1 MDCSIRLHDS
11 LPAASCYR
19 FCRPPCTSPPPQ
31 VVLFYLP
38 HFSASCLCRHQ
49 INTKITELW
58 VHWILSCE
66 CNKLRWLEKV
76 SMQSVAPLCSQD
88 LRQMQEKQK
97 RIEKDSACWKSR
109 VNSLYWIINMMRFT
123 ILILHTCQQA
133 YDFPVNFLQAKKIQV
148 DFCQWCCYQWGQ
160 SKCSVCRLMGCTGC
174 FSLYK
179 HAFFSVPLPGE
190 WHSSKPD
197 PATIEFITGSP
208 LTWMIWKNILQSY
221 AEIKSVQHGYSHWK

>member
-1 MDCSIRLHDS
+1 MWKNIITQVIPLEFLGHMYGFKWTARSGSMILCQLHLATGFADLLA
-11 LPAASCYR
+11 LP
-19 FCRPPCTSPPPQ
+19 PPPPQ

-49 INTKITELW
+49 INTKIAELW

-66 CNKLRWLEKV
+66 CNKRRWLEKV

-148 DFCQWCCYQWGQ
+148 DFCQWCC
-160 SKCSVCRLMGCTGC
+160 
-174 FSLYK
+174 
-179 HAFFSVPLPGE
+179 
-190 WHSSKPD
+190 
-197 PATIEFITGSP
+197 
-208 LTWMIWKNILQSY
+208 
-221 AEIKSVQHGYSHWK
+221 